1 MGNNI
6 NWENIK
12 LEHLYNE
19 QLYEKILTIPNEEN
33 RQEQEKLLQEHAR
46 LFRKTT
52 EVLQKY
58 KAFKNKFFKE
68 QKEQKHKQQAIREE
82 ELKSSVIDFGEN
94 APIRKMNAPMFFKD
108 KNGCIR
114 KEDKGK
120 IVLVTSTL
128 LQPICI
134 LRNNETGE
142 ELVKCAFLN
151 RGKWKYFIVN
161 RETLIHTGKITKL
174 ANKGVDVTTDS
185 ARLLVGYIRDLINNN
200 TIPENISTSKM
211 GWFGNKF
218 LPYDDG
224 VEFDGEDAFKPVFE
238 SIKAKGNFDDWVS
251 EIGKLRQDNTVL
263 KMIMATSFASPL
275 LHLLDKQSFVTHV
288 WGSTGGKK
296 TVAGKIAMSIWGDSG
311 NGKLMFKMDSTINF
325 YLRIAAFMNHLP
337 CFFDELQTY
346 TRNINQLIMTITEGI
361 DRGKAKADGGIEG
374 VKRWNNTFIF
384 TGEEAASNYNS
395 GGGTMNRLIEI
406 YITKDIVED
415 GMGVCNFL
423 ADNYGT
429 AGPVY
434 IDYIKEIEKVE
445 IQKIFDEKYNELMA
459 YNKTEEKQVINMAML
474 LLADELAC
482 RCIFKGEKPLTS
494 EDVLPYMF
502 SKDEIDNSQRAYE
515 MFLDECAINNRKF
528 ISEKN
533 KDIFSGEFWGT
544 TNEYEITII
553 SSQLRKIL
561 ENNGFDYKKIQRD
574 WARKGYIE
582 KNSAGRYSTNLS
594 REGRKGNYV
603 IVKIRKED

>member
-1 MGNNI
+1 MGNDI

-12 LEHLYNE
+12 LEHLYDE
-19 QLYEKILTIPNEEN
+19 RLYKKILTIPNKEN
-33 RQEQEKLLQEHAR
+33 RQKQEKTLQEHAR
-46 LFRKTT
+46 LFRKAT
-52 EVLQKY
+52 EVITKY
-58 KAFKNKFFKE
+58 KAFRTKFLKE

-108 KNGCIR
+108 RNGCIR

-151 RGKWKYFIVN
+151 RGKWNYFVVN

-174 ANKGVDVTTDS
+174 ANRGVDVTTDS

-238 SIKAKGNFDDWVS
+238 SIKAKGSFDDWVS
-251 EIGKLRQDNTVL
+251 EIGKLRIDNTVL
-263 KMIMATSFASPL
+263 KMIMAASFASPL
-275 LHLLDKQSFVTHV
+275 LHLLDRQSFVTHV
-288 WGSTGGKK
+288 WGATGGKK

-325 YLRIAAFMNHLP
+325 YLRVAAFMNHLP

-346 TRNINQLIMTITEGI
+346 TRNKNQLIMTITEGI
-361 DRGKAKADGGIEG
+361 DRGKAKAEGGIEG
-374 VKRWNNTFIF
+374 VKNWNNTFIF

-434 IDYIKEIEKVE
+434 INYIKEIGKVE
-445 IQKIFDEKYNELMA
+445 IQKIFDEKYNKLMA

-474 LLADELAC
+474 LVADELAC
-482 RCIFKGEKPLTS
+482 RCIFKGENPLTS
-494 EDVLPYMF
+494 EDVLSYMF

>member
-1 MGNNI
+1 MGDDI

-12 LEHLYNE
+12 LEHLYDE
-19 QLYEKILTIPNEEN
+19 RLYKKILTIPNEEN
-33 RQEQEKLLQEHAR
+33 RQKQEKMLQECAR
-46 LFRKTT
+46 HFRKAT
-52 EVLQKY
+52 EVIQKY
-58 KAFKNKFFKE
+58 KAFRTKFLKE
-68 QKEQKHKQQAIREE
+68 QKEQKHKQQEIREE

-108 KNGCIR
+108 RNGCIR

-134 LRNNETGE
+134 LRNNETNE

-161 RETLIHTGKITKL
+161 RETLIHAGKITKL

-238 SIKAKGNFDDWVS
+238 SIKAKGNFDDWAS
-251 EIGKLRQDNTVL
+251 EIGKLRQNNAVL
-263 KMIMATSFASPL
+263 KMIMATSFTSPL

-288 WGSTGGKK
+288 WGATGGKK
-296 TVAGKIAMSIWGDSG
+296 TVAGKIAMSIWGNSG

-346 TRNINQLIMTITEGI
+346 TRDRNQLIMTITEGI
-361 DRGKAKADGGIEG
+361 DRGKAKAEGGIEG
-374 VKRWNNTFIF
+374 VKNWNNTFIF

-406 YITKDIVED
+406 YITKDIVDD

-434 IDYIKEIEKVE
+434 IDYIKEIGKEE
-445 IQKIFDEKYNELMA
+445 INKIFQEKYNELMA

-533 KDIFSGEFWGT
+533 KDVFGGEFWGT

-582 KNSAGRYSTNLS
+582 KNSAGRYSTCLS